1 MDGFIVFK
9 YLHIVAMF
17 FFVAMALSGEV
28 VTRRVAMTQ
37 DVGAIRTTVKS
48 VKVLVGPVAVGLL
61 LSGLAFGFLAALTG
75 QMNLL
80 APWLI
85 LAYAAVVAAAV
96 LGFAITDPWV
106 GRLDRAAQASPTEV
120 ASADLVAVIR
130 EPAARYATF
139 ALLGLIAFLVFV
151 MVVKPLS

>member
-17 FFVAMALSGEV
+17 FFVAMALSGEI

-48 VKVLVGPVAVGLL
+48 VKVLVGPVAIGLL
-61 LSGLAFGFLAALTG
+61 VSGLVFGFIAALTG

-85 LAYAAVVAAAV
+85 LAYVAVAAAAV
-96 LGFAITDPWV
+96 LGFAVTDPWV
-106 GRLDRAAQASPTEV
+106 GRLERAAESSSLQSPSSE
-120 ASADLVAVIR
+120 LLAVIR
-130 EPAARYATF
+130 EPVARYATF
-139 ALLGLIAFLVFV
+139 ALVFLIAFLVLV

>member
-28 VTRRVAMTQ
+28 VTRGVAQTR
-37 DVGAIRTTVKS
+37 DVGAIRTTVKA
-48 VKVLVGPVAVGLL
+48 VKVLVGPVAIGLL
-61 LSGLAFGFLAALTG
+61 VSGLVFGFIAALTG

-80 APWLI
+80 APWLV
-85 LAYAAVVAAAV
+85 LAYVAVAAASV
-96 LGFAITDPWV
+96 LGFAVTDPWV
-106 GRLDRAAQASPTEV
+106 GRLERAAESSSAESPSSE
-120 ASADLVAVIR
+120 LVAVIG

-139 ALLGLIAFLVFV
+139 ALMALIAFIVFV

>member
-17 FFVAMALSGEV
+17 FFVAMALSGEI

-106 GRLDRAAQASPTEV
+106 GRLDRAAQASPTEA

-139 ALLGLIAFLVFV
+139 ALIGLIAFLVFV

>member
-17 FFVAMALSGEV
+17 FFVAMALSGEI

-139 ALLGLIAFLVFV
+139 ALIGLIAFLVFV

>member
-1 MDGFIVFK
+1 MDGFIIFK

-17 FFVAMALSGEV
+17 FFVAMALSGEI
-28 VTRRVAMTQ
+28 VTRRVAMSQ
-37 DVGAIRTTVKS
+37 DVGAIRTTVRQ

-61 LSGLAFGFLAALTG
+61 LSGLAFGFIAGITG

-85 LAYAAVVAAAV
+85 LAYVAVLAAAA
-96 LGFAITDPWV
+96 LGFGITDPWV
-106 GRLDRAAQASPTEV
+106 GRLERAAEASPAEA
-120 ASADLVAVIR
+120 ASADLLAVIR

-139 ALLGLIAFLVFV
+139 ALVVLIAFLVFV

>member
-28 VTRRVAMTQ
+28 VTRRVAQTQ
-37 DVGAIRTTVKS
+37 DVGAIRTTVKA
-48 VKVLVGPVAVGLL
+48 VKVLVGPVAIGLL
-61 LSGLAFGFLAALTG
+61 VSGLAFGLIAALTG

-80 APWLI
+80 APWLV

-96 LGFAITDPWV
+96 LGFAVTDPWV
-106 GRLDRAAQASPTEV
+106 GRLERAAESSSVESPSSE
-120 ASADLVAVIR
+120 LVAVIR

-139 ALLGLIAFLVFV
+139 ALMALIAFLVFV

>member
-17 FFVAMALSGEV
+17 FFVAMALSGEI

-106 GRLDRAAQASPTEV
+106 GRLERAAQASPADS

-139 ALLGLIAFLVFV
+139 ALMFVIAFLIFV

>member
-48 VKVLVGPVAVGLL
+48 VKVLVGPVAIGLL
-61 LSGLAFGFLAALTG
+61 LSGLTFGFIAALTG

-85 LAYAAVVAAAV
+85 LAYVAVVAAAV

-106 GRLDRAAQASPTEV
+106 GRLDRAALASPTDA

-139 ALLGLIAFLVFV
+139 ALMFLIAFLVFV

>member
-17 FFVAMALSGEV
+17 FFVAMALSGEI
-28 VTRRVAMTQ
+28 VTRRVAMSH

-48 VKVLVGPVAVGLL
+48 VKLLVGPIAIGLL
-61 LSGLAFGFLAALTG
+61 LTGLVFGFLAALTG
-75 QMNLL
+75 EMNLL

-85 LAYAAVVAAAV
+85 LAYAAVAAAAV
-96 LGFAITDPWV
+96 LGFAVTDPWV
-106 GRLDRAAQASPTEV
+106 GRLERAAESSPVE
-120 ASADLVAVIR
+120 SPSSELVAVIR

-139 ALLGLIAFLVFV
+139 ALMFLIAFLVFV

>member
-17 FFVAMALSGEV
+17 FFVAMALSGEI
-28 VTRRVAMTQ
+28 VTRRVAMSE

-48 VKVLVGPVAVGLL
+48 VKVLVGPVAMGLL
-61 LSGLAFGFLAALTG
+61 VSGLVFGFIAALTG

-85 LAYAAVVAAAV
+85 LAYVAVAAAAV
-96 LGFAITDPWV
+96 LGFAVTDPWV
-106 GRLDRAAQASPTEV
+106 GRLERAAESSPVDSPSSE
-120 ASADLVAVIR
+120 LIAVIH
-130 EPAARYATF
+130 EPVARYATF
-139 ALLGLIAFLVFV
+139 ALVFLDAFLVFV

>member
-17 FFVAMALSGEV
+17 FFVAMALSGEI
-28 VTRRVAMTQ
+28 VTRRVAMTR

-48 VKVLVGPVAVGLL
+48 VKVLVGPAAVGLL

-139 ALLGLIAFLVFV
+139 ALVGLIAFLVFV

>member
-17 FFVAMALSGEV
+17 FFVAMALSGEI
-28 VTRRVAMTQ
+28 VTRRVAMSQ

-48 VKVLVGPVAVGLL
+48 VKVLVGPVALGLL
-61 LSGLAFGFLAALTG
+61 VSGLVFGFIAALTG

-85 LAYAAVVAAAV
+85 LAYVAVAAAAV
-96 LGFAITDPWV
+96 LGFAVTDPWV
-106 GRLDRAAQASPTEV
+106 GRLERAAESSSPQSPSPE
-120 ASADLVAVIR
+120 LVAVIR
-130 EPAARYATF
+130 EPLARYATF
-139 ALLGLIAFLVFV
+139 ALIFLIAFLVFV